1 VFGVSDYSKHSETLL
16 KISLGFGVENEGE
29 NPSIELLRLLERFWS
44 VFGCVGLLRTFDNCL
59 GF

>member
-1 VFGVSDYSKHSETLL
+1 MFGVSGYSKHSETLL

-29 NPSIELLRLLERFWS
+29 NPSIELLRLLERFFTIIS
-44 VFGCVGLLRTFDNCL
+44 PFFHHVL